1 MGNNS
6 NPTNPEELVEYIAS
20 WLVEIQDKI
29 NVESYEEDNKT
40 IIRLTVDESDK
51 GKIIGKNG
59 KVAKSIRNVLKLAS
73 TKKNTIIMLEIL

>member
-1 MGNNS
+1 MKK
-6 NPTNPEELVEYIAS
+6 LAF
-20 WLVEIQDKI
+20 WAKFFEIQDKI

-73 TKKNTIIMLEIL
+73 TKKNTKIMLEIL